1 MTKLTK
7 NFDLKE
13 FNCKDG
19 SETPAGLIPNLQE
32 LANNLQ
38 ILRDFLGTSLH
49 INSGYRSHA
58 YNKKIGGAKFSQHLL
73 GKAADIS
80 SNKFTPEQI
89 HAAILQ
95 LISEGKIHNGGLG
108 IYNSFCHYDIRDTP
122 ARWDLRK

>member
-13 FNCKDG
+13 FNCKDN
-19 SETPAGLIPNLQE
+19 SETPAELIPNLQE

-49 INSGYRSHA
+49 INSGYRSPA

>member
-1 MTKLTK
+1 MKLTS